1 MFRPSIWLLL
11 LLPACFFPDSL
22 EHYVHGHWGGL
33 GMPWNYRR
41 NYFNP
46 WLQHELVPDILFGPP
61 PAVLQVVYNNSYP
74 VNFGAVL
81 TPTQVQSQPTFLR
94 WPCRGDSLYTLVFLD
109 PDAPSRENATLRSF
123 QHWLVG
129 NIPGC
134 HVHRGTTL
142 TQFIGSGPREGSGFH
157 RYTYLIFLQPKQIEF
172 DEPTISN
179 TSATERPSFNLMD
192 FAGKYWLTLLA
203 GNFYRAQYDSY
214 VPTLYAQLGF
224 A

>member
-94 WPCRGDSLYTLVFLD
+94 WPCRGDSLYTLVFL
-109 PDAPSRENATLRSF
+109 
-123 QHWLVG
+123 
-129 NIPGC
+129 
-134 HVHRGTTL
+134 
-142 TQFIGSGPREGSGFH
+142 GFH